1 MITLIFV
8 YTSCKTLNLLFIHTD
23 VIKDLFIVRWSSEG
37 SNARMKEEEAYMM
50 FLDFLYNCEGNW

>member
-1 MITLIFV
+1 M
-8 YTSCKTLNLLFIHTD
+8 TLNLLFIHTD
-23 VIKDLFIVRWSSEG
+23 VIKDLFIVIWSSEG

>member
-1 MITLIFV
+1 M
-8 YTSCKTLNLLFIHTD
+8 TLNLLFIHTD